1 MYEDYKSGEDYDE
14 LITGG
19 EADLYRKYLEDIF
32 SKYIVIFKNT
42 NHINDK
48 KVDINEIE
56 INMKKII
63 FDHLTSEDL
72 KNSDEFANNVLLSVN
87 YYITIKAKDM
97 YKDIK
102 NSDSLYEEYIK
113 NEDDVIYNKYL
124 DEFYTVFNY

>member
-1 MYEDYKSGEDYDE
+1 
-14 LITGG
+14 
-19 EADLYRKYLEDIF
+19 
-32 SKYIVIFKNT
+32 
-42 NHINDK
+42 
-48 KVDINEIE
+48 
-56 INMKKII
+56 MKKII